1 MAFEP
6 TLGFDV
12 RELNPEEAAN
22 TAEARGRRAA
32 LAANR
37 GTIGATPIPEQPQ
50 LSQAAPQVQQGR
62 RETAARPQGQPPQR
76 SGESDTF
83 GSFVDILLNVLSFG
97 IRPLVK
103 ERLARDRRAQ
113 AAQDYDTVTAAT
125 QNMQTLFGGMNRGP
139 ERTAAAEAHITQLE
153 QSFPGLGTPVKAA
166 WDAVENQ
173 GVNLPAAMEH
183 RDKALAFC
191 GTGAN
196 AQACI
201 NKLFSDEKLIQQW
214 NDDEDQNRLPDIMEQ
229 FNQIVEAARQGGGE
243 NILTQLAEDGWDL
256 AELRRLPEEFAF
268 TENQLRTIN
277 RNEDIQNSLISV
289 GLNPAS
295 LDVEREK
302 AEIKERAK
310 AKFRDRSAAQTNLA
324 KLQAERDAAEAS
336 GDSRKAAELNAK
348 IKKEVTIIG
357 RTPEDVRTGLEGATP
372 KDIDE
377 LRAGIRDLQ
386 GNLEELEKTRKN
398 FEDNPEAGGI
408 LGTALESA
416 GGILGQIPFIG
427 ADLAEMLPGDQE
439 AVKKARTQARFTVA
453 SMLTTITKEETGR
466 FTDKERAIAQ
476 EAVGALDVTASPP
489 QIQAA
494 LETAMEIMTAS
505 QNRKVDELLS
515 ASRLDLSTDAGAD
528 AFNKILLEN
537 RFTPQ
542 QAEDA
547 IFDVMGRRGLSLE

>member
-22 TAEARGRRAA
+22 TAEARGRRAV

-37 GTIGATPIPEQPQ
+37 GTIGATPTPEQPQ

-62 RETAARPQGQPPQR
+62 GETTARPQGQPTQR

-125 QNMQTLFGGMNRGP
+125 QNMQTLFGGLNRGP
-139 ERTAAAEAHITQLE
+139 ERTAAAEAHIAQLE
-153 QSFPGLGTPVKAA
+153 QSFPGLGMPVKAA

-196 AQACI
+196 AQTCI

-243 NILTQLAEDGWDL
+243 DILTQLAENGWDL

-310 AKFRDRSAAQTNLA
+310 AKFREPATTPLGRLQKQLEQQLAEGNLKAAQETQ
-324 KLQAERDAAEAS
+324 KLITKM
-336 GDSRKAAELNAK
+336 G
-348 IKKEVTIIG
+348 TIVG
-357 RTPEDVRTGLEGATP
+357 RTPEDVRTGLEGAIP

-427 ADLAEMLPGDQE
+427 GDLAEMLPGDQE
-439 AVKKARTQARFTVA
+439 KIKKARTQARFTVA

-494 LETAMEIMTAS
+494 LETAIEIMTAS

-515 ASRLDLSTDAGAD
+515 AAQLNLADSSDLEK
-528 AFNKILLEN
+528 FNKILLEN
-537 RFTPQ
+537 RFTQ
-542 QAEDA
+542 DQADDA
-547 IFDVMGRRGLSLE
+547 ILDVMERRGITLE